1 MKHTIIVP
9 GNAMSKKNSKDII
22 WAGGSPRIVSSKAHN
37 RWAKD
42 ALLVLKTNELVGHPW
57 KYPVRMSFHFVR
69 ETRRRFDYTNL
80 MQGIEDLLQ
89 LAGIIEDDDM
99 NHVIPGPDFS
109 WSVDKNDPRTIVTII
124 EL

>member
-1 MKHTIIVP
+1 MLI
-9 GNAMSKKNSKDII
+9 
-22 WAGGSPRIVSSKAHN
+22 
-37 RWAKD
+37 
-42 ALLVLKTNELVGHPW
+42 LKTNALVGHPW
-57 KYPVRMSFHFVR
+57 RYPVRMSFHFVR
-69 ETRRRFDYTNL
+69 ETRRRFDYNNL
-80 MQGIEDLLQ
+80 TQGIEDLLQ